1 MHTTNNTETKKKH
14 DIMKRLHFFF
24 SLLTLLSTLMA
35 GCTDDNEDGDIALS
49 FGRPI
54 YFLTAYD
61 SLAIEIISTETV
73 SETVEV
79 PFTLSGTAIEGED
92 FTLPVKNFQL
102 EAGNSIDTVWV
113 YPKDNLTPNREIRLE
128 LQDIPGYRIYN
139 NRVAMIPVEVKD
151 VFSCSFLNTS
161 YDLKNEIDVNVELQ
175 VAGKSYMY
183 QNSEVR
189 VPMEIDP
196 ASTAILGEHYEIVG
210 GVQEF
215 YMAPMTAYA
224 TVTLRFLKKEEGK
237 DKVIFRV
244 KEGGLYEIGNNAST
258 TVTISGPTTFADIA
272 GTWSYS
278 AFASEALIRRLA
290 GDEDCANL
298 PTNFPSTDVI
308 QLVEGTSNTLN
319 IDGLT
324 GDLKNYLRNCKVSI
338 LEESPWT
345 LYETS
350 NMGSRDVLTVEL
362 SNANVAF
369 SPTTINERKVIAGIR
384 LANKGKT
391 LELRIIEYEP
401 TDFLTQAYYD
411 QTHPMWG
418 LPVEEY
424 PMKDLYPIVI
434 QFTKVE

>member
-1 MHTTNNTETKKKH
+1 
-14 DIMKRLHFFF
+14 MKRQYFFISF
-24 SLLTLLSTLMA
+24 LTLLTILYT
-35 GCTDDNEDGDIALS
+35 GCTDDDEGGEIALS

-61 SLAIEIISTETV
+61 SLAVELISTETMK
-73 SETVEV
+73 ENLEV
-79 PFTLSGTAIEGED
+79 PFSLSGTAIEGED
-92 FTLPVKNFQL
+92 YTIPVKNFLL
-102 EAGNSIDTVWV
+102 EAGKTIDTIWV
-113 YPKDNLTPNREIRLE
+113 YPKDNLTQNREIRME
-128 LQDIPGYRIYN
+128 LQDVPGYRIYN

-161 YDLKNEIDVNVELQ
+161 YDLKNEIEVSVELQ

-183 QNSEVR
+183 QNTEVHI
-189 VPMEIDP
+189 PMEIDP

-258 TVTISGPTTFADIA
+258 TITVSGPTTFADIA
-272 GTWSYS
+272 GTWSCN
-278 AFASEALIRRLA
+278 AFTSESLIRRLV
-290 GDEDCANL
+290 GDEDAANL
-298 PTNFPSTDVI
+298 PINFPPTDVI
-308 QLVEGTSNTLN
+308 HLVEGTTNTLN

-324 GDLKNYLRNCKVSI
+324 GDLKNYLRNCEVTI

-350 NMGSRDVLTVEL
+350 DMGIKDVLTVEL

-369 SPTTINERKVIAGIR
+369 SATTINERKVIAGIR

-418 LPVEEY
+418 LPVDEY

-434 QFTKVE
+434 QFSKVE